1 VNASTIP
8 SRMRAAWYERCGPAH
23 EVLQVGE
30 TDTPRAGIGQV
41 LVQVAVSGVNPHD
54 TKKRAGWLT
63 RDLPARRII
72 PHSDGAGRIVAVG
85 PGVPAAR
92 VRERVWLF
100 RADAPTPG
108 AGASADYAVVASEH
122 AVRLPDHLRYE
133 AGACLGVPALTA
145 HRAVFAD
152 GPVTGQ
158 TILVTGGAGAVAS
171 YAIQL
176 AVWNGARVFATVS
189 TAEKGARVQELG
201 AEASIDYRRS
211 DVVQAIMDL
220 TSAEGVDRIV
230 EVDFGA
236 NLDAAKKVVKPNG
249 VIAAYS
255 STRVREP
262 VLPYYDFARKGVTV
276 HFVQG
281 LLLTPAML
289 ECGVRDLSV
298 LLRQNRLVHPIGA
311 VFSLDDIAQAHL
323 ALEEGRVM
331 GKVLVKN
338 GGFAG

>member
-1 VNASTIP
+1 
-8 SRMRAAWYERCGPAH
+8 MRAAWYERCGPAR
-23 EVLQVGE
+23 EVLQIGE
-30 TDTPRAGIGQV
+30 IDTPRAGIGQV
-41 LVQVAVSGVNPHD
+41 LVRVAVSGVNPHD

-63 RDLPARRII
+63 RDLPAARIV
-72 PHSDGAGRIVAVG
+72 PHSDAAGTIVAVG
-85 PGVPAAR
+85 PGVPEAR
-92 VRERVWLF
+92 IGERVWLF

-108 AGASADYAVVASEH
+108 AGAAAEYAVVASAH
-122 AVRLPDHLRYE
+122 AVRLPDHLGFE

-158 TILVTGGAGAVAS
+158 TILVTGAAGAVGS
-171 YAIQL
+171 YAVQL

-189 TAEKGARVQELG
+189 TEEKAARARELG
-201 AEASIDYRRS
+201 AEVALDYRRS
-211 DVVQAIMDL
+211 DVAQAVMAL
-220 TSAEGVDRIV
+220 TASEGVERII

-236 NLDAAKKVVKPNG
+236 NLDTAKRVVKPNG

-262 VLPYYDFARKGVTV
+262 VLPYYDLARKGVTL

-281 LLLTPAML
+281 LLLTRAMY
-289 ECGVRDLSV
+289 EAGIRDLSV
-298 LLRQNRLVHPIGA
+298 LLHRNRLMHPVGA
-311 VFSLDDIAQAHL
+311 VFDLDQIAEAHL
-323 ALEEGRVM
+323 ALEAGGIL

-338 GGFAG
+338 GNPGG